1 MFNFNLP
8 IWFYPTPVD
17 FRRQIDGLV
26 MFIADHL
33 DMKPTGGQLFVFR
46 NRSAN
51 KIKLLWYDRNGFW
64 LCYKRIEK
72 GKLHFPSR
80 REEVME
86 LSREVSAA
94 STTFFLMRNL
104 SERICF
110 FIVITNKRGN
120 HDKPYLSAR
129 DRSIL
134 EKTYHGLRAIDAI
147 KSGLRESACIKL

>member
-46 NRSAN
+46 NRRAN

-86 LSREVSAA
+86 LSREQLGWLLTGLDFTRLTALPAVDA
-94 STTFFLMRNL
+94 SEF
-104 SERICF
+104 
-110 FIVITNKRGN
+110 
-120 HDKPYLSAR
+120 Y
-129 DRSIL
+129 
-134 EKTYHGLRAIDAI
+134 
-147 KSGLRESACIKL
+147 

>member
-1 MFNFNLP
+1 MNCRLP
-8 IWFYPTPVD
+8 QNASTFTLGHITFE
-17 FRRQIDGLV
+17 FIIAKQI
-26 MFIADHL
+26 
-33 DMKPTGGQLFVFR
+33 
-46 NRSAN
+46 S
-51 KIKLLWYDRNGFW
+51 
-64 LCYKRIEK
+64 
-72 GKLHFPSR
+72 
-80 REEVME
+80 
-86 LSREVSAA
+86 VSAA